1 MPGVTIREECS
12 DGILGVA
19 SMVQFR
25 KACPM
30 GMASAFINGKQVI
43 SALLLGM
50 KLYRNLST
58 NHALALDG

>member
-1 MPGVTIREECS
+1 
-12 DGILGVA
+12 
-19 SMVQFR
+19 
-25 KACPM
+25 M

-58 NHALALDG
+58 NHALALATTK